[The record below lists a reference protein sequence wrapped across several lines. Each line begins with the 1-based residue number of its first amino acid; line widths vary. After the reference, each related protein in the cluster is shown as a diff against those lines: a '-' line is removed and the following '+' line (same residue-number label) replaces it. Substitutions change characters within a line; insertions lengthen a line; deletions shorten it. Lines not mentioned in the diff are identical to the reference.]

1 MKHEAAQ
8 LAHQTHQ
15 GTLAGLDPT
24 HPADDEQTWEAFCS
38 WHLVNWGWTPTKDQR
53 DTPQTH
59 VWSDWI
65 AYQAGVTLGL
75 EAKTVPAPVPAP
87 DEVALPFDEEL
98 WERFSTYYKD
108 VWGHQPSRRAAMM
121 PRSRIRYAWE
131 IFQAAL
137 TIGRTELPV
146 KKEPVPAPVRAY
158 DPIWAKFV
166 LYYESFG
173 RGTPEREDLDNPL
186 MDVQEH
192 YNLFKAE
199 YHTKRETL
207 RDEFAGQAMQGLLS
221 RYPVGSSIDK
231 PDIAY
236 QSYRMAQEMMRMR
249 DKQIRNP

>member
-15 GTLAGLDPT
+15 GTLAGLGPT
-24 HPADDEQTWEAFCS
+24 RPSVEVSMEAIWETYCI
-38 WHLVNWGWTPTKDQR
+38 WHRDYWGWSPTKAQKGVKGSYVR
-53 DTPQTH
+53 ATT
-59 VWSDWI
+59 WS

-75 EAKTVPAPVPAP
+75 EAQTAPA
-87 DEVALPFDEEL
+87 
-98 WERFSTYYKD
+98 
-108 VWGHQPSRRAAMM
+108 
-121 PRSRIRYAWE
+121 
-131 IFQAAL
+131 
-137 TIGRTELPV
+137 
-146 KKEPVPAPVRAY
+146 PVPAPVRAY

>member
-15 GTLAGLDPT
+15 GTLAGLGPT
-24 HPADDEQTWEAFCS
+24 RSPTENSMEAIWETFCV
-38 WHLVNWGWTPTKDQR
+38 WHKGYWGWSPTKAQKD
-53 DTPQTH
+53 
-59 VWSDWI
+59 VKGSYVEGSWS

-75 EAKTVPAPVPAP
+75 EAQTAPAPAPASAI
-87 DEVALPFDEEL
+87 DE
-98 WERFSTYYKD
+98 
-108 VWGHQPSRRAAMM
+108 Q
-121 PRSRIRYAWE
+121 
-131 IFQAAL
+131 
-137 TIGRTELPV
+137 
-146 KKEPVPAPVRAY
+146 
-158 DPIWAKFV
+158 IWPKFV

>member
-1 MKHEAAQ
+1 MKHKDEQLVRPAAQ
-8 LAHQTHQ
+8 LTGLGPAHPSVEASMEAIWETFRSWY
-15 GTLAGLDPT
+15 LD
-24 HPADDEQTWEAFCS
+24 
-38 WHLVNWGWTPTKDQR
+38 NWGWTPTKDQR

-59 VWSDWI
+59 VWSDWM

-75 EAKTVPAPVPAP
+75 EAQTAPAPA
-87 DEVALPFDEEL
+87 
-98 WERFSTYYKD
+98 
-108 VWGHQPSRRAAMM
+108 
-121 PRSRIRYAWE
+121 
-131 IFQAAL
+131 
-137 TIGRTELPV
+137 
-146 KKEPVPAPVRAY
+146 PAPVRAY

>member
-1 MKHEAAQ
+1 MKHEN
-8 LAHQTHQ
+8 Q
-15 GTLAGLDPT
+15 GTLAGLGPT
-24 HPADDEQTWEAFCS
+24 RPSVEASMEAIWEAFCI
-38 WHLVNWGWTPTKDQR
+38 WHRDYWGWSPTKAQKGVKGSYVV
-53 DTPQTH
+53 TS
-59 VWSDWI
+59 WM

-75 EAKTVPAPVPAP
+75 EAQTAPVPA
-87 DEVALPFDEEL
+87 
-98 WERFSTYYKD
+98 
-108 VWGHQPSRRAAMM
+108 
-121 PRSRIRYAWE
+121 
-131 IFQAAL
+131 
-137 TIGRTELPV
+137 
-146 KKEPVPAPVRAY
+146 PVPAPVRAY

>member
-1 MKHEAAQ
+1 MKHEQVLKKLLERALPELKEHCWHMKLYRPVVETNKNLPRNEQ
-8 LAHQTHQ
+8 LVREIEEVLKGQLKQ
-15 GTLAGLDPT
+15 GTLTGLDPT
-24 HPADDEQTWEAFCS
+24 HPSVEASMEAIWEVFCS

-53 DTPQTH
+53 DIPQTH
-59 VWSDWI
+59 VWSNWM

-75 EAKTVPAPVPAP
+75 EAQTAPAPA
-87 DEVALPFDEEL
+87 
-98 WERFSTYYKD
+98 
-108 VWGHQPSRRAAMM
+108 
-121 PRSRIRYAWE
+121 
-131 IFQAAL
+131 
-137 TIGRTELPV
+137 
-146 KKEPVPAPVRAY
+146 PVPAPVRAY

-221 RYPVGSSIDK
+221 RYPVGCPIDK

>member
-1 MKHEAAQ
+1 MKHEN
-8 LAHQTHQ
+8 Q
-15 GTLAGLDPT
+15 GTLAGLGPT
-24 HPADDEQTWEAFCS
+24 RPSVEVSMEAIWETYCI
-38 WHLVNWGWTPTKDQR
+38 WHRDYWGRLPTKAQKG
-53 DTPQTH
+53 
-59 VWSDWI
+59 VKGSYVEGSWS

-75 EAKTVPAPVPAP
+75 EAQTAPAPAPAP
-87 DEVALPFDEEL
+87 AIDE
-98 WERFSTYYKD
+98 
-108 VWGHQPSRRAAMM
+108 Q
-121 PRSRIRYAWE
+121 
-131 IFQAAL
+131 
-137 TIGRTELPV
+137 
-146 KKEPVPAPVRAY
+146 
-158 DPIWAKFV
+158 IWAKFV

>member
-15 GTLAGLDPT
+15 GTLAGLGPT
-24 HPADDEQTWEAFCS
+24 RPSVEVSMEAIWETYCI
-38 WHLVNWGWTPTKDQR
+38 WHRDYWGWSPTKAQKG
-53 DTPQTH
+53 
-59 VWSDWI
+59 VKGSYVEGSWS
-65 AYQAGVTLGL
+65 AYQAGVTLGM
-75 EAKTVPAPVPAP
+75 EAQTAPAPA
-87 DEVALPFDEEL
+87 
-98 WERFSTYYKD
+98 
-108 VWGHQPSRRAAMM
+108 
-121 PRSRIRYAWE
+121 
-131 IFQAAL
+131 
-137 TIGRTELPV
+137 
-146 KKEPVPAPVRAY
+146 PVPAPVRAY
-158 DPIWAKFV
+158 DSIWAKFV